1 MLMYEW
7 GRNQPEFQTEKDS
20 YRAQNYKSEEVI
32 ERLAFF
38 RFSAKVC
45 AITIVFKVMGIM
57 NFHFYFD
64 KRQSR

>member
-45 AITIVFKVMGIM
+45 ANIIVFKVMGNNID
-57 NFHFYFD
+57 F
-64 KRQSR
+64 